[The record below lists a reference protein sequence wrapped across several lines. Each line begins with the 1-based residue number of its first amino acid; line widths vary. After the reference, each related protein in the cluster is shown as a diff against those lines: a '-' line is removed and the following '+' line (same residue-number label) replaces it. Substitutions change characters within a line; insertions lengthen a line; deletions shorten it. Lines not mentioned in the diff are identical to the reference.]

1 MRQKLIIFILLAG
14 LSSASYAVELN
25 PVPFSVRFP
34 PQSITSEAIADE
46 VIEAYKKELKDL
58 DAWKEQEDKL
68 CYRKFFVNSCLID
81 NSRFVREK
89 KVEAK
94 SVWLTARDF
103 LRVKK
108 SNEARTARLAKE
120 EQRKEWVARQEA
132 IIKNPRAAK
141 KVSED
146 TDSDIDLS
154 GVQTVD
160 SMVER
165 PLPDRKSSGHAP
177 TAKPRIITPEEQ
189 QANEHAFAQREQQR
203 QERIEEREANQPS
216 PPSMDEQEREAARE
230 ERRKAIEQRKL
241 ENAKKRAERAKEYER
256 QLKLREEQNQKSL
269 MNTLK
274 P

>member
-1 MRQKLIIFILLAG
+1 MRQKLIILTLLVG
-14 LSSASYAVELN
+14 LSSTAFAVELN
-25 PVPFSVRFP
+25 PIPFSERFP
-34 PQSITSEAIADE
+34 AKSITSEAVADE
-46 VIEAYKKELKDL
+46 VIAAYKKEIKEL

-81 NSRFVREK
+81 NSRLVREK
-89 KVEAK
+89 TAEAK

-103 LRVKK
+103 VRVKK
-108 SNEARTARLAKE
+108 SNEARAARLAKE

-141 KVSED
+141 KVSEEP
-146 TDSDIDLS
+146 DSDIDLS

-160 SMVER
+160 SKVER

-177 TAKPRIITPEEQ
+177 TSKPRVITPEEQ
-189 QANEHAFAQREQQR
+189 QANQQAFVEREQKR

-256 QLKLREEQNQKSL
+256 QLKLREEQNQKNL
-269 MNTLK
+269 MNSLK

>member
-1 MRQKLIIFILLAG
+1 MHGK
-14 LSSASYAVELN
+14 N
-25 PVPFSVRFP
+25 
-34 PQSITSEAIADE
+34 
-46 VIEAYKKELKDL
+46 
-58 DAWKEQEDKL
+58 
-68 CYRKFFVNSCLID
+68 RKISFATGAFFVNSCLID

-108 SNEARTARLAKE
+108 FERSKNCPSAARR
-120 EQRKEWVARQEA
+120 
-132 IIKNPRAAK
+132 RAAQRMGRSTGSHYQVILGPPR

-146 TDSDIDLS
+146 ADSDIDLS

-160 SMVER
+160 SKVER

-230 ERRKAIEQRKL
+230 ERRKAIEQRK
-241 ENAKKRAERAKEYER
+241 A
-256 QLKLREEQNQKSL
+256 
-269 MNTLK
+269 
-274 P
+274 

>member
-1 MRQKLIIFILLAG
+1 MR
-14 LSSASYAVELN
+14 
-25 PVPFSVRFP
+25 P
-34 PQSITSEAIADE
+34 T
-46 VIEAYKKELKDL
+46 KKELKDL

-68 CYRKFFVNSCLID
+68 CYRKFLLIPV
-81 NSRFVREK
+81 SLTTVVSSEKK

-108 SNEARTARLAKE
+108 SNEARTALVSPKKSSA
-120 EQRKEWVARQEA
+120 KEWVARQEA

-146 TDSDIDLS
+146 ADSDIDLS

-160 SMVER
+160 SKVER

-203 QERIEEREANQPS
+203 QERIEEREA
-216 PPSMDEQEREAARE
+216 
-230 ERRKAIEQRKL
+230 
-241 ENAKKRAERAKEYER
+241 
-256 QLKLREEQNQKSL
+256 KSAVASVYG
-269 MNTLK
+269 
-274 P
+274 